1 MRMATK
7 GPVGTWDA
15 IIQEPRPNL
24 RRAILIGA
32 NLVRAELAGADL
44 VEANLRDADLSKAV
58 LVGARLEG
66 AVLVAASLDSADL
79 RGSNLTKADLR
90 LTDLRDA
97 RMTGANLDGSV
108 FEPEAIPETASVAL
122 TRNLQLATYF
132 TNPGPLTQLR
142 ATFREGGF
150 RGAEGRVTY
159 AL

>member
-1 MRMATK
+1 MRLTTTAVLVSGALMTSVPARAQE
-7 GPVGTWDA
+7 PRLVEDWTWQDADGNKRSRRDLDA

-97 RMTGANLDGSV
+97 R
-108 FEPEAIPETASVAL
+108 IPL
-122 TRNLQLATYF
+122 CQ
-132 TNPGPLTQLR
+132 
-142 ATFREGGF
+142 
-150 RGAEGRVTY
+150 
-159 AL
+159 